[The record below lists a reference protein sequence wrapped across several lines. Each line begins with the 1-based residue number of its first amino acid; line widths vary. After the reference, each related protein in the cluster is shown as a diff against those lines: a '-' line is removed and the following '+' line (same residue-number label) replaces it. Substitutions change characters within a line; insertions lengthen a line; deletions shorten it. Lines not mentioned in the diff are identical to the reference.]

1 MRVREALAV
10 APPGEDPIDR
20 VRTPCG
26 GKPQAARARQAGNLQ
41 LPGLHLHQRQVAPG
55 QVPDQTEDPARPHAG
70 EAASH
75 QTGATWAD
83 ASTDSCPRKMA
94 GTGRQGLLQLSR
106 RADQQSG
113 AWYVPLLGH
122 QTLATIA
129 QAVQSERWND
139 LGEDHPVS
147 QRLVPQTAHSSSM
160 AGNTLRRHSP
170 KVGAVCGKA
179 ACTVLCGGR
188 SAMTVPTAIAALA
201 MTADATDCFAEPVIG
216 RALARP
222 VGSQ

>member
-1 MRVREALAV
+1 
-10 APPGEDPIDR
+10 
-20 VRTPCG
+20 
-26 GKPQAARARQAGNLQ
+26 
-41 LPGLHLHQRQVAPG
+41 
-55 QVPDQTEDPARPHAG
+55 
-70 EAASH
+70 
-75 QTGATWAD
+75 
-83 ASTDSCPRKMA
+83 MA

-129 QAVQSERWND
+129 QAAQSERWND
-139 LGEDHPVS
+139 LGEDQPVS

-188 SAMTVPTAIAALA
+188 SAMSVPTAIASLA
-201 MTADATDCFAEPVIG
+201 MTGEGRCGYLPETSSSTSRSCSLPKNISLPTKKVGEPKAPRSTAACVFSISFALTSGFWARANSLAASRPEAANALIATS
-216 RALARP
+216 
-222 VGSQ
+222 GSSIFFGSAHM

>member
-1 MRVREALAV
+1 
-10 APPGEDPIDR
+10 
-20 VRTPCG
+20 
-26 GKPQAARARQAGNLQ
+26 
-41 LPGLHLHQRQVAPG
+41 
-55 QVPDQTEDPARPHAG
+55 
-70 EAASH
+70 
-75 QTGATWAD
+75 
-83 ASTDSCPRKMA
+83 MA

-129 QAVQSERWND
+129 QAAQSERWND

-188 SAMTVPTAIAALA
+188 SAMSVPTAI
-201 MTADATDCFAEPVIG
+201 AEPVIG
-216 RALARP
+216 RAEGETRWRSMTASARRNLSAVAQRATRNRQSNP
-222 VGSQ
+222 VTAIVLGAPSTLRLMRGFK